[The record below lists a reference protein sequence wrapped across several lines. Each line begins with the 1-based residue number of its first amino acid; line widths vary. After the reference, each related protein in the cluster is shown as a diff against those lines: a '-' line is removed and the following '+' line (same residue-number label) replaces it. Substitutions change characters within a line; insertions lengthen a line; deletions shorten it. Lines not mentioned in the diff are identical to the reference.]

1 MAEVDIDEGLKK
13 MIFDHLQCIICND
26 IFEIPFVTNC
36 GHTFCKKC
44 IEEWRKQ
51 SEKCPICRS
60 DIVSISKNQVL
71 VGQLDKLQE
80 KSYLKEPSTMESK
93 SPDLLKFILELIG
106 AIVVGLTLVNFQKL
120 LIPLLVILLIVSPT
134 FRNFLIAFCC
144 RIFRKIILLLL
155 WSFIVI
161 VYYSF
166 GLVIEKIELKI

>member
-1 MAEVDIDEGLKK
+1 MAEVDIDESLKK

-60 DIVSISKNQVL
+60 NIVSISKNQVL
-71 VGQLDKLQE
+71 VGQIDKLQE
-80 KSYLKEPSTMESK
+80 KNYLKEPSTMENK

-144 RIFRKIILLLL
+144 RIFRKIIKLLL

>member
-1 MAEVDIDEGLKK
+1 MAEVDIDESLKK

-71 VGQLDKLQE
+71 VGQIDKLQE
-80 KSYLKEPSTMESK
+80 KNYLKEPSTMENK
-93 SPDLLKFILELIG
+93 SPDLLKFILELIE
-106 AIVVGLTLVNFQKL
+106 AILVGLTLVNFQKL

>member
-1 MAEVDIDEGLKK
+1 MAEVDIDESLKK

-26 IFEIPFVTNC
+26 IFEIPLVTNC

-71 VGQLDKLQE
+71 VGQIDKLQE
-80 KSYLKEPSTMESK
+80 KNHLKEPSTMKNK

-166 GLVIEKIELKI
+166 GLVIEKIELKT

>member
-1 MAEVDIDEGLKK
+1 MAEVDIDESLKK

-71 VGQLDKLQE
+71 VGQIDKLQE
-80 KSYLKEPSTMESK
+80 KNYLKEPSTMENK

-106 AIVVGLTLVNFQKL
+106 AIVVGLILVNFQKL

-134 FRNFLIAFCC
+134 IRNFLIAFCC

>member
-1 MAEVDIDEGLKK
+1 MAEVDIDESLKK

-71 VGQLDKLQE
+71 VGQIDKLQE
-80 KSYLKEPSTMESK
+80 KNYLKEPSTMENK

-144 RIFRKIILLLL
+144 RICRKIFLLLL

>member
-1 MAEVDIDEGLKK
+1 MAEVDIDESLKK

-60 DIVSISKNQVL
+60 NIVSISKNQVL
-71 VGQLDKLQE
+71 VGQIDKLQE
-80 KSYLKEPSTMESK
+80 KNYLKEPSTMENK

-120 LIPLLVILLIVSPT
+120 LIPILAILLIVSPT

-155 WSFIVI
+155 WFFIVI

-166 GLVIEKIELKI
+166 ALVK

>member
-1 MAEVDIDEGLKK
+1 MAEVDIDESLKK

-71 VGQLDKLQE
+71 VGQIDKLQE
-80 KSYLKEPSTMESK
+80 KNYLKEPSTMENK

-106 AIVVGLTLVNFQKL
+106 AIVVGLILVNFQKV
-120 LIPLLVILLIVSPT
+120 LIPLLGIPLIVSPT
-134 FRNFLIAFCC
+134 YRNFLIAFCC

-166 GLVIEKIELKI
+166 GLVIEKIDLKI